1 MITVHCPSDQFWQR
15 LCTLTPFSYDPTES
29 PSAPAVGRQLEWD
42 AALQDS
48 SDSIVVETT
57 RRIFQDLCDPQTV
70 NAAKDDA
77 WKARLWQALEESGL
91 TLAWV
96 PDTAG
101 GTGASVTDAFDIARI
116 SGQYAVPVA
125 LAETL
130 LAGWALAEA
139 GQQCQAGPMT
149 IAAMRDG
156 AAITA
161 DADGRLKGRAKYVAF
176 AREATLIVV
185 IAERDGKCVI
195 AGVLPQDCN
204 LSDRATDMG
213 GERADVLFDSTSTQF
228 IAEAP
233 AGFDANTM
241 RTLGAALRASQM
253 TGALESMLQ
262 ISTQYAS
269 ERVAFGRTISKF
281 QAVQH
286 NLANLGTEV
295 AAALTVSGSAAE
307 TLESAADN
315 VEAVFFEVASAKIR
329 VGEAVEKGAAIAH
342 QVHGAIGFT
351 AEHILQRYSRRTWG
365 WRDDFG
371 SESVWAKCLGERVI
385 ANGADALWPML
396 TSR

>member
-1 MITVHCPSDQFWQR
+1 M
-15 LCTLTPFSYDPTES
+15 
-29 PSAPAVGRQLEWD
+29 
-42 AALQDS
+42 QDS
-48 SDSIVVETT
+48 SESIVIETT

-70 NAAKDDA
+70 NAAKDAA
-77 WKARLWQALEESGL
+77 WKVNLWRALEESGL

-96 PDTAG
+96 PEAAG
-101 GTGASVTDAFDIARI
+101 GTGASMADAFDIARI
-116 SGQYAVPVA
+116 SGQYAVPVP

-130 LAGWALAEA
+130 LAGWALSQA
-139 GQQCQAGPMT
+139 GQQCQPGPMT
-149 IAAMRDG
+149 VAGMREG
-156 AAITA
+156 AAIKA
-161 DADGRLKGRAKYVAF
+161 GGEGRLTGRAKYVAF
-176 AREATLIVV
+176 AREALLIVV

-195 AGVLPQDCN
+195 AGVRPSNCN
-204 LSDRATDMG
+204 LSDRPTDMG
-213 GERADVLFDSTSTQF
+213 GERADILFDNTPTEF
-228 IAEAP
+228 VAEAP
-233 AGFDANTM
+233 TSFDGRTI

-295 AAALTVSGSAAE
+295 AAALTASGSAAE
-307 TLESAADN
+307 TFESSPDNAD
-315 VEAVFFEVASAKIR
+315 AVFFEVAAAKIR

-351 AEHILQRYSRRTWG
+351 AEHILQRFSRRTWG

-371 SESVWAKCLGERVI
+371 SESVWAKDLGERVI

>member
-1 MITVHCPSDQFWQR
+1 MP
-15 LCTLTPFSYDPTES
+15 
-29 PSAPAVGRQLEWD
+29 QLKWD
-42 AALQDS
+42 VALQDS

-77 WKARLWQALEESGL
+77 WKAKLWQALEESGL

-96 PDTAG
+96 PETAG

-139 GQQCQAGPMT
+139 GQQCQPGPMT

-161 DADGRLKGRAKYVAF
+161 GADARLKGRAKYVAF

-185 IAERDGKCVI
+185 IAERDEKSVI
-195 AGVLPQDCN
+195 AGVLPQDCS

-213 GERADVLFDSTSTQF
+213 GERADVLFDNTPTQF
-228 IAEAP
+228 IADAP

-295 AAALTVSGSAAE
+295 AAALTASGSAAE

-315 VEAVFFEVASAKIR
+315 TEAVFFEVASAKIR

-371 SESVWAKCLGERVI
+371 SESVWAKDLGERVI

>member
-1 MITVHCPSDQFWQR
+1 M
-15 LCTLTPFSYDPTES
+15 
-29 PSAPAVGRQLEWD
+29 
-42 AALQDS
+42 QDS
-48 SDSIVVETT
+48 SESIVIETT
-57 RRIFQDLCDPQTV
+57 RRIFQDLCDPRTV

-77 WKARLWQALEESGL
+77 WKDDLWQALEEAGL

-96 PDTAG
+96 PETAG
-101 GTGASVTDAFDIARI
+101 GAGASMADAFDIARI

-130 LAGWALAEA
+130 LAGWALGQA
-139 GQQCQAGPMT
+139 GKQCEPGPMT
-149 IAAMRDG
+149 VAAMRDG
-156 AAITA
+156 ASIK
-161 DADGRLKGRAKYVAF
+161 ADGEGRLTGRAKYVAF
-176 AREATLIVV
+176 AREASLIVV
-185 IAERDGKCVI
+185 IAERDGKGII
-195 AGVLPQDCN
+195 AGVLPANCS
-204 LSDRATDMG
+204 LADRPTDMG
-213 GERADVLFDSTSTQF
+213 GERADVLFETTTTEF

-233 AGFDANTM
+233 AGFSTDTI

-253 TGALESMLQ
+253 TGALESMLHV
-262 ISTQYAS
+262 STQYAC

-295 AAALTVSGSAAE
+295 AAALTASGSAAE
-307 TLESAADN
+307 TFESAPDN
-315 VEAVFFEVASAKIR
+315 SDAIFFEVAAAKIR
-329 VGEAVEKGAAIAH
+329 VGESVEKGAAIAH

-351 AEHILQRYSRRTWG
+351 AEHILQRFSRRTWG

-371 SESVWAKCLGERVI
+371 SESVWAKELGERVV